1 MRQIF
6 PLVPLAAFP
15 NHRQIRRGPIGFRPL
30 PLSDFE
36 IERRQVA
43 ACQVIAQVGRRQP
56 NLPCRQLH
64 LLHLPLPLPLPDGAR
79 RVAPLP
85 FTSRKG
91 YRGNTVSTKPQ
102 LCFDRQKV
110 QPFVIIGLF
119 LFRGYP
125 WMLPI
130 FVVMVRT
137 RGAPGSQHF
146 RRTISPPQS
155 RHLIL
160 IGSDAFVRGPCR
172 SDCGG
177 FRVPTKAFPPWASTK
192 GTSNLEIGI
201 EARTCRPFSY
211 VSSAEGLPSC
221 ARTCVDESFA

>member
-64 LLHLPLPLPLPDGAR
+64 LLHLPLPLPLPLPDGAR

-137 RGAPGSQHF
+137 RGAPGSKHF
-146 RRTISPPQS
+146 RRTISPTQS
-155 RHLIL
+155 RHLVL
-160 IGSDAFVRGPCR
+160 I
-172 SDCGG
+172 
-177 FRVPTKAFPPWASTK
+177 
-192 GTSNLEIGI
+192 
-201 EARTCRPFSY
+201 
-211 VSSAEGLPSC
+211 
-221 ARTCVDESFA
+221 